1 MLHGLV
7 TSKKTPILIY
17 LNTNGTLYQLL
28 RLKAEE
34 EPSVWM
40 LEERPAG
47 VEEGFRLTD
56 LIMEMVKA
64 DMAGW

>member
-17 LNTNGTLYQLL
+17 LNTDGALYQL

-34 EPSVWM
+34 EPFVWM
-40 LEERPAG
+40 LEERLAA
-47 VEEGFRLTD
+47 VEEGLRLTD

>member
-17 LNTNGTLYQLL
+17 LNTNGALYPLS
-28 RLKAEE
+28 LKAEE
-34 EPSVWM
+34 EPFVWM

-47 VEEGFRLTD
+47 VEDGFRLTD

>member
-1 MLHGLV
+1 MLHCLV

-17 LNTNGTLYQLL
+17 LNTDGALYQL

-47 VEEGFRLTD
+47 VKEGFRLTD